1 MNIAKGTFLHC
12 LHLQREGTGSNANYE
27 VTGQILRPQLQC
39 LTSLFLALN
48 ISTMPSPATLSTLL
62 KQAFMYAFPLRIISS
77 KVNYPRLFTKVN
89 LVCTF
94 QSPSKFFSIVRLKY
108 LRNKAIMNIYVEI
121 L

>member
-12 LHLQREGTGSNANYE
+12 LHLQMEGTGSNANYE

-48 ISTMPSPATLSTLL
+48 IRTMPSPAANSLYSL
-62 KQAFMYAFPLRIISS
+62 KTSVYVCFRLTHYLVGSQLRETM
-77 KVNYPRLFTKVN
+77 LFTKVN

-94 QSPSKFFSIVRLKY
+94 QSPSKFFNIVRLKY
-108 LRNKAIMNIYVEI
+108 FARNKAIMNI
-121 L
+121 